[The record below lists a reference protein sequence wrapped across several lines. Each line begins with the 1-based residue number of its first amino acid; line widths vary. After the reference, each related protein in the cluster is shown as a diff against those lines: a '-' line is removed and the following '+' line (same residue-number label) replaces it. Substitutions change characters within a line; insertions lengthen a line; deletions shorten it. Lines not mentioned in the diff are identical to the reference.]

1 MQDREEGGGRER
13 RMAAMPNVTA
23 QRSPVQPGGRSGG
36 GKGRQW
42 PNALRIGLVLAR

>member
-36 GKGRQW
+36 KGCQW
-42 PNALRIGLVLAR
+42 LNALRIGLVLAR